1 MKKFEIPWDRVSRS
15 LNQILKIMRL
25 AIFLLIF
32 GILQAH
38 ASDTYSQS
46 AKLSLDF
53 KGVELN
59 TILDKI
65 EDESEFYFLY
75 NEKLLDINRKVDLR
89 VDNKLINDIL
99 DNLFAGTNI
108 KYSIYDRKIVLAP
121 DYLAEDLGE
130 LSVPTQQQQIMGK
143 VTDAET
149 GEPMPGVNIVV
160 KSTSYGAIT
169 DIEGKYVIS
178 VPNRDVTLVFTFIGY
193 TAKEVPAGS
202 QSVVNVALSPDVEQ
216 LSEVVVIGYGTVK
229 KVNLTGA
236 VSSVKYD
243 EAIANRPI
251 TNASQALG
259 GSMPG
264 IWVSQ
269 NSGKPGSDGAQLR
282 VRGWG
287 TLNDANPLVII
298 DGIEGDF
305 SQINPSDIENISVLK
320 DAASAAIYGSKAAN
334 GVVLVTTRMGKNN
347 EKMKVN
353 LNSYVGVQQLGMRYD
368 LISNSAE
375 NMRLSNLA
383 LINDGASSVYSE
395 NMISAFEN
403 SIDPYLYPNTDW
415 FKVLFKNRVIH
426 EHNVSIQGGTAQSS
440 SYLSFNYLDHNGMI
454 STTSSKRYGIRANIE
469 TNLREWLKVSGKFN
483 YNRKIS
489 KEPYADITYGSLGR
503 VFDMLN
509 GAVPFIAPYTS
520 DGRFGSV
527 QAIDEQ
533 GNLLY
538 DNRNPL
544 IDANNG
550 QTKNEVDMLMANA
563 SAEIKLTKD
572 LSVLTTL
579 ASIGNWGL
587 TDRWNE
593 SLFGYTNTGVQ
604 TITKNY
610 NREGIEANRR
620 QVSTIDN
627 QMYTTLNYNK
637 TLGGIHD
644 LAAIAGIQL
653 EHHKVQ
659 DVYSRRTTPPKEGL
673 TQVDAGTTGIQGEGN
688 MVGLR
693 MFSYFGRFNYALKNK
708 YLFEAN
714 FRADASSRFAE
725 GNRWGYFPGFSVGW
739 RLIDESFIQNLG
751 LFSNLKLRASWGQLG
766 NQSISGYWPYLTVI
780 NQNNGLSYSYNGAFA
795 AGAAVTALI
804 DENIT
809 WETTSTFDIGLEA
822 GFLKNR
828 LNFEAD
834 FFRKNT
840 TDILVQLPIPNIMG
854 GLTAPFENVG
864 EMLNTGLEFSVN
876 YASNPKSVN
885 AFGYNVGLNLTY
897 IDNEVTKFQG
907 GKSPDQTYLIRE
919 GYAFRTLY
927 GFKAVGIYQSN
938 EEGSEH
944 MYANSYKPKAGELK
958 FEDVN
963 DDGKLGFEDK
973 QGLGNTI
980 PKLTY
985 GLTSSFSFMG
995 FDLNLLFQG
1004 VAFANM
1010 YTQDPLT
1017 NITWENRTIN
1027 VMWRDSWTPQN
1038 TDTDI
1043 PAIRYNNSWDNQ
1055 VSSFWVRDISFIK
1068 LKNIQLGYKIPD
1080 SAISRLG
1087 FQSVYVYVNS
1097 QNVFTIVHKGYDGWD
1112 PERNTFSGSSNM
1124 YPVPR
1129 ITSFGINLNF

>member
-1 MKKFEIPWDRVSRS
+1 MKKIEIPWDGVFRS
-15 LNQILKIMRL
+15 LNQIFKTMRL
-25 AIFLLIF
+25 AIVLLIL
-32 GILQAH
+32 GILKAN
-38 ASDTYSQS
+38 ASDTYSQTTR
-46 AKLSLDF
+46 LSLDF
-53 KGVELN
+53 TGTELN
-59 TILDKI
+59 MVLDKI

-75 NEKLLDINRKVDLR
+75 NEKLLNIDRKVNIH
-89 VDNKLINDIL
+89 VENKLIQEIL
-99 DNLFAGTNI
+99 DNLFAGTDV

-121 DYLAEDLGE
+121 DYLAEDPGKVQVM
-130 LSVPTQQQQIMGK
+130 SQQQQASGK

-149 GEPMPGVNIVV
+149 GEPMPGVNIIV
-160 KSTSYGAIT
+160 KGTTYGAMTNIDGNYT
-169 DIEGKYVIS
+169 IS
-178 VPNRDVTLVFTFIGY
+178 VPSLDATLVFSFIGY
-193 TAKEVPAGS
+193 IS
-202 QSVVNVALSPDVEQ
+202 QESTLGGQAVLNVTMKPDLEQ

-236 VSSVKYD
+236 VSTVKYD
-243 EAIANRPI
+243 DAIANRPI

-287 TLNDANPLVII
+287 TLNDANPLIII

-353 LNSYVGVQQLGMRYD
+353 LNSYVGVQQLGMRYH

-383 LINDGASSVYSE
+383 LANDGASPVYPDS
-395 NMISAFEN
+395 MISAFEN
-403 SIDPYLYPNTDW
+403 GTDPYLYPNTDW

-454 STTSSKRYGIRANIE
+454 STTSSKRYGIRANVE
-469 TNLREWLKVSGKFN
+469 TNIREWLKVSGKFN
-483 YNRKIS
+483 YSRKIS

-503 VFDMLN
+503 VFDMLD

-520 DGRFGSV
+520 DGSFGSV
-527 QAIDEQ
+527 QAIDGQ

-544 IDANNG
+544 IDAANG
-550 QTKNEVDMLMANA
+550 QTKNESDILMANA
-563 SAEIKLTKD
+563 SAEIKLTKN
-572 LSVLTTL
+572 LSVITTL
-579 ASIGNWGL
+579 ASIGNWSL

-593 SLFGYTNTGVQ
+593 SLFGYTSTGVE

-620 QVSTIDN
+620 QISSIDN
-627 QMYTTLNYNK
+627 QMFTTFNYSK
-637 TLGGIHD
+637 TLGEVHD
-644 LAAIAGIQL
+644 ISAIAGIQL
-653 EHHKVQ
+653 EHQKIQ
-659 DVYSRRTTPPKEGL
+659 NVYARRTTPPKEGL

-693 MFSYFGRFNYALKNK
+693 MFSYFGRLNYALKNK

-714 FRADASSRFAE
+714 FRADASSRFAKA
-725 GNRWGYFPGFSVGW
+725 NRWGYFPGFSVGW
-739 RLIDESFIQNLG
+739 RLIDESFVKNLG

-780 NQNNGLSYSYNGAFA
+780 DQNNALSYSYNGAFA
-795 AGAAVTALI
+795 PGAAVTRLI

-809 WETTSTFDIGLEA
+809 WETTSTFDIGVEA
-822 GFLKNR
+822 GFLNNR

-840 TDILVQLPIPNIMG
+840 TDILVQLPIPNLMG

-864 EMLNTGLEFSVN
+864 EMLNTGIEFAVN
-876 YASNPKSVN
+876 YASKPKGVD
-885 AFGYNVGLNLTY
+885 AFAYTVGLNLTY

-907 GKSPDQTYLIRE
+907 GKSPDQTFLIRE
-919 GYAFRTLY
+919 GYAYRTLY
-927 GFKAVGIYQSN
+927 GFKTIGIYQTQ
-938 EEGSEH
+938 EEALAH
-944 MYANSYKPKAGELK
+944 MNNNSYKPHAGELK

-963 DDGKLGFEDK
+963 GDGKLGFEDK

-980 PKLTY
+980 PKLTF
-985 GLTSSFSFMG
+985 GLTSSFNYKG
-995 FDLNLLFQG
+995 FDLKLLFQG
-1004 VAFANM
+1004 VAMANM

-1017 NITWENRTIN
+1017 NIGWENRTIN
-1027 VMWRDSWTPQN
+1027 EMWRDSWTPQN

-1055 VSSFWVRDISFIK
+1055 VSSFWVKDISFIK
-1068 LKNIQLGYKIPD
+1068 LKNIQLGYKISQ
-1080 SAISRLG
+1080 SAVSRLG

-1097 QNVFTIVHKGYDGWD
+1097 QNVFTIVSKEYDGWD
-1112 PERNTFSGSSNM
+1112 PERNTFTGDSNM

>member
-1 MKKFEIPWDRVSRS
+1 MKKFEIPWDRVLCS
-15 LNQILKIMRL
+15 LNQISKIMRL
-25 AIFLLIF
+25 ATFLLIL

-38 ASDTYSQS
+38 AAHTYSQT
-46 AKLSLDF
+46 AKLSFDF
-53 KGVELN
+53 KGVDLN
-59 TILDKI
+59 TVLDKI
-65 EDESEFYFLY
+65 EEESEFYFLY
-75 NEKLLDINRKVDLR
+75 NEKLLNMSRKVDLR
-89 VDNKLINDIL
+89 AENKPISEIL

-108 KYSIYDRKIVLAP
+108 KYSIFDRKIVLAP
-121 DYLAEDLGE
+121 DYLRENLGVS
-130 LSVPTQQQQIMGK
+130 SVPMQQQQLTGK

-149 GEPMPGVNIVV
+149 GGPMPGVNIIA
-160 KSTSYGAIT
+160 KGTAFGAIT
-169 DIEGKYVIS
+169 DIEGNYTIN
-178 VPNRDVTLVFTFIGY
+178 VPSRDITLVFTFIGY
-193 TAKEVPAGS
+193 TSLEIAARG
-202 QSVVNVALSPDVEQ
+202 QAVVNVALTPDIEQ

-287 TLNDANPLVII
+287 TLNDANPLIII

-334 GVVLVTTRMGKNN
+334 GVVLVTTRMGRNN

-353 LNSYVGVQQLGMRYD
+353 INSYVGVQQLGMKYD
-368 LISNSAE
+368 LITNSAE
-375 NMRLSNLA
+375 LMRLSNIGLV
-383 LINDGASSVYSE
+383 NDGSSPVFPE
-395 NMISAFEN
+395 DVISSFEN
-403 SIDPYLYPNTDW
+403 GNDKYVYPNTDW
-415 FKVLFKNRVIH
+415 FDVLFKNSLIH

-440 SYLSFNYLDHNGMI
+440 SYLSFNYLDHNGMVPN
-454 STTSSKRYGIRANIE
+454 TRSKRYGMRANIE

-483 YNRKIS
+483 YTRKNS
-489 KEPYADITYGSLGR
+489 LEPYSDVTYGSLGR
-503 VFDMLN
+503 VFEMLG
-509 GAVPFIAPYTS
+509 GAVPFIAPHTS

-527 QAIDEQ
+527 QAFNAQ
-533 GNLLY
+533 GSLLY

-550 QTKNEVDMLMANA
+550 QTKNEADMLIANA
-563 SAEIKLTKD
+563 SAEIKLTKNI
-572 LSVLTTL
+572 SVITTL
-579 ASIGNWGL
+579 ASIGNWSL

-593 SLFGYTNTGVQ
+593 SRFGYTSTGVQ

-620 QVSTIDN
+620 QISTIDN

-637 TLGGIHD
+637 TLGEVHD
-644 LAAIAGIQL
+644 LAAIAGVQL
-653 EHHKVQ
+653 EHHKIQ
-659 DVYSRRTTPPKEGL
+659 NVYGRRTSPPKEGL
-673 TQVDAGTTGIQGEGN
+673 TQVDAGTSGIQGEGN

-714 FRADASSRFAE
+714 FRADASSRFSEA
-725 GNRWGYFPGFSVGW
+725 NRWGYFPGFSVGW
-739 RLIDESFIQNLG
+739 RLIDETFIQNLE

-780 NQNNGLSYSYNGAFA
+780 SQNNELSYSYNGSFA
-795 AGAAVTALI
+795 PGAAVTALV
-804 DENIT
+804 DKNIT
-809 WETTSTFDIGLEA
+809 WETTSTVDIGIEA
-822 GFLKNR
+822 GFLNNR
-828 LNFEAD
+828 LNLEAD
-834 FFRKNT
+834 FFRKKT
-840 TDILVQLPIPNIMG
+840 TDILVQLPIPALLG
-854 GLTAPFENVG
+854 GLTAPFENIG
-864 EMLNTGLEFSVN
+864 EMLNTGIEFSIN
-876 YASNPKSVN
+876 YASK
-885 AFGYNVGLNLTY
+885 AKEIDTFGYNVGLNLTY

-919 GYAFRTLY
+919 GYAYRTLY

-938 EEGSEH
+938 EEALAH
-944 MYANSYKPKAGELK
+944 MNNNSYKPHAGELK
-958 FEDVN
+958 YEDVN
-963 DDGKLGFEDK
+963 DDGKLDFEDK

-980 PKLTY
+980 PKLTF
-985 GLTSSFSFMG
+985 GLTSSFNYKG

-1004 VAFANM
+1004 VAMANM
-1010 YTQDPLT
+1010 YTYDNMT
-1017 NITWENRTIN
+1017 NIFWENNIMN
-1027 VMWRDSWTPQN
+1027 VMWRDAWTPHN
-1038 TDTDI
+1038 TDTEI
-1043 PAIRYNNSWDNQ
+1043 PAIRYNNTWDSQ
-1055 VSSFWVRDISFIK
+1055 VSSFWVKDISFIK

-1080 SAISRLG
+1080 KTVSKLG

-1097 QNVFTIVHKGYDGWD
+1097 QNVFTIVSKNYDGYD

>member
-1 MKKFEIPWDRVSRS
+1 MKKNEIPWCGVYRS

-25 AIFLLIF
+25 AIFLIIF
-32 GILQAH
+32 GIVQAH
-38 ASDTYSQS
+38 ASDTYSQT
-46 AKLSLDF
+46 ARLSLSF
-53 KGVELN
+53 KGAELN
-59 TILDKI
+59 SVFDKI
-65 EDESEFYFLY
+65 EEISEFYFLY
-75 NEKLLDINRKVDLR
+75 NEKLLDINRKVNLH
-89 VDNKLINDIL
+89 VENEPINEIL
-99 DNLFAGTNI
+99 ENLFEGTDVTYTI
-108 KYSIYDRKIVLAP
+108 FDRKIVLAP
-121 DYLAEDLGE
+121 NYLTRHSEK
-130 LSVPTQQQQIMGK
+130 LSFTLQQQQLTGK
-143 VTDAET
+143 VIDAET
-149 GEPMPGVNIVV
+149 GEPMPGVNIIV
-160 KSTSYGAIT
+160 KGTSFGAMT
-169 DIEGKYVIS
+169 DIEGNYTIS
-178 VPNRDVTLVFTFIGY
+178 VPNKNVTLQFTFIGY
-193 TAKEVPAGS
+193 IAQEITLEGQS
-202 QSVVNVALSPDVEQ
+202 QLNISLQPDIEQ

-229 KVNLTGA
+229 RVNVTGA

-243 EAIANRPI
+243 DAIANRPI

-259 GSMPG
+259 GSMTG

-298 DGIEGDF
+298 DGVEGDF

-353 LNSYVGVQQLGMRYD
+353 LNSYLGIQQLGMKYH
-368 LISNSAE
+368 LINNSAE
-375 NMRLSNLA
+375 NMRLSNLGLA
-383 LINDGASSVYSE
+383 NDGASPVYSDAL
-395 NMISAFEN
+395 ISSFEKAT
-403 SIDPYLYPNTDW
+403 DPYLYPNTDW
-415 FKVLFKNRVIH
+415 FKELFKNRLIH
-426 EHNVSIQGGTAQSS
+426 EHNISIQGGTAQSS

-454 STTSSKRYGIRANIE
+454 TTTNSKRYGIRANIE
-469 TNLREWLKVSGKFN
+469 TSIRDWLKVSGKFN
-483 YNRKIS
+483 YSHTVS

-503 VFDMLN
+503 VFDMLQ
-509 GAVPFIAPYTS
+509 GAVPFIAPYTK
-520 DGRFGSV
+520 DGKFGSV
-527 QAIDEQ
+527 QAIDEL

-544 IDANNG
+544 IDAANG
-550 QTKNEVDMLMANA
+550 QTKNETDILTANA
-563 SAEIKLTKD
+563 SVEINLTKD
-572 LSVLTTL
+572 LSVITTL
-579 ASIGNWGL
+579 ASTNNWGL

-593 SLFGYTNTGVQ
+593 SIFGYTSTGVE

-620 QVSTIDN
+620 QVSAIDN
-627 QMYTTLNYNK
+627 QMFTTLNYNK
-637 TLGGIHD
+637 TIGGIHD
-644 LAAIAGIQL
+644 IAAIAGLQL
-653 EHHKVQ
+653 EHHKIQ
-659 DVYSRRTTPPKEGL
+659 NVYSRRSTPPKEGL

-693 MFSYFGRFNYALKNK
+693 MFSYFGRLNYALNNK

-714 FRADASSRFAE
+714 LRADASSRFAKE
-725 GNRWGYFPGFSVGW
+725 NRWGIFPGFSVGW
-739 RLIDESFIQNLG
+739 RLIDESFVKNLG
-751 LFSNLKLRASWGQLG
+751 IFSNLKLRASWGQLG
-766 NQSISGYWPYLTVI
+766 NQSITGYWPYLTII
-780 NQNNGLSYSYNGAFA
+780 NQNNNLSYSYNGAFA
-795 AGAAVTALI
+795 AGAAVTSLI

-809 WETTSTFDIGLEA
+809 WETTTTLDIGIEA

-828 LNFEAD
+828 LNIEAD

-840 TDILVQLPIPNIMG
+840 TDILVQLPIPAILG

-864 EMLNTGLEFSVN
+864 EMLNTGIEFSVN
-876 YASNPKSVN
+876 YTSKPTRLK
-885 AFGYNVGLNLTY
+885 AFGYNVGMNFTY

-927 GFKAVGIYQSN
+927 GFKAIGIYQSD
-938 EEGSEH
+938 EEGATH
-944 MYANSYKPKAGELK
+944 MHANSYKPKAGELK

-963 DDGKLGFEDK
+963 NDGKLGFEDK

-980 PKLTY
+980 PKITY
-985 GLTSSFSFMG
+985 GLTTSFNYKG

-1004 VAFANM
+1004 VAMAHM
-1010 YTQDPLT
+1010 YIQDPLT

-1027 VMWRDSWTPQN
+1027 AMWRDSWTPQN
-1038 TDTDI
+1038 KDTNI
-1043 PAIRYNNSWDNQ
+1043 PAIRYINSWDNQ
-1055 VSSFWVRDISFIK
+1055 VSSFWVKDISFIK
-1068 LKNIQLGYKIPD
+1068 LKNIQLGYKIPE
-1080 SAISRLG
+1080 SAISKIG
-1087 FQSVYVYVNS
+1087 IQSLYVYINT
-1097 QNVFTIVHKGYDGWD
+1097 QNVFTIVKKGYDGWD